1 MSKTL
6 VIGEM
11 FEGAVRN
18 PTLSAV
24 SFALR
29 LKEIEGAAFDVLLAG
44 RGAADDAGSIGGCG
58 AEKILTAEDEELET
72 YTAEAY
78 APLVAEVAG
87 DGDYDRVVCCASAF
101 GKDLMPRAAAILG
114 AGMASDVVGVERD
127 GDTNVY
133 VRPMYAGNVL
143 ARMAIK
149 SDVHVITVRQSEWAA
164 AEATGGG
171 DAAIESVDAADPE
184 DALDGVEI
192 LGFDKLESE
201 RPPLT
206 EAPVV
211 VSGGRGLKS
220 AENFKMLEELADLLG
235 GAVGATR
242 AVVDAGFVPNDLQV
256 GQTGKIVAPD
266 LYFAIGLSGAIQHIA
281 GMKSSKIIVAINK
294 DEEAPI
300 FSVAD
305 YGMVA
310 DLFSVMPEILE
321 SVKKLKTA

>member
-1 MSKTL
+1 MAKTL
-6 VIGEM
+6 VVGEM

-24 SFALR
+24 TFALE
-29 LKEIEGAAFDVLLAG
+29 LKKIEGATFDVLLPGQGAG
-44 RGAADDAGSIGGCG
+44 DAAGSIQGCG
-58 AEKILTAEDEELET
+58 ADRILTAEDDELDP
-72 YTAEAY
+72 YRAEAY
-78 APLVAEVAG
+78 APLVAEATSNG
-87 DGDYDRVVCCASAF
+87 GYDRVVCCASAY
-101 GKDLMPRAAAILG
+101 GKDLMPRAAAILE
-114 AGMASDVVGVERD
+114 AGMASDVVAVEKD
-127 GDTNVY
+127 GDRIVY
-133 VRPMYAGNVL
+133 TRPMYAGNVL
-143 ARMAIK
+143 ARMAVK
-149 SDVHVITVRQSEWAA
+149 TDVHVITVRQSEWAA
-164 AEATGGG
+164 APAQGAGEGSV
-171 DAAIESVDAADPE
+171 ESADVPDPE
-184 DALDGVEI
+184 DAIDSVEV

-206 EAPVV
+206 EAAVV

-220 AENFKMLEELADLLG
+220 AENFKMLEDLADLLG

-242 AVVDAGFVPNDLQV
+242 AVVDSGFVPNDLQV

-281 GMKSSKIIVAINK
+281 GMKSSRIIVAVNK

-310 DLFSVMPEILE
+310 DLFVVLPEIIDH
-321 SVKKLKTA
+321 VKKLKSQ

>member
-24 SFALR
+24 TFALK
-29 LKEIEGAAFDVLLAG
+29 LKEIDGAAFDVLLPG
-44 RGAADDAGSIGGCG
+44 SGAADEAGSIKGCG
-58 AEKILTAEDEELET
+58 AEKILTAQGDDLET

-78 APLVAEVAG
+78 APLVAEVVG
-87 DGDYDRVVCCASAF
+87 DGGYDRVVCCASAY
-101 GKDLMPRAAAILG
+101 GKDLMPRAAAILE
-114 AGMASDVVGVERD
+114 AGMASDVVDVEKD
-127 GDTNVY
+127 GDTLVY

-143 ARMAIK
+143 ARMAVK
-149 SDVHVITVRQSEWAA
+149 SDVHVVTVRQSEWGV
-164 AEATGGG
+164 AETSGAG

-184 DALDGVEI
+184 DARGGVEI
-192 LGFDKLESE
+192 TGFDKLESE

-206 EAPVV
+206 EASIV

-281 GMKSSKIIVAINK
+281 GMKSSKVIVAVNK

-310 DLFSVMPEILE
+310 DLFTVLPEIIE